1 MFSYCGSSVPA
12 AHISTTNVVSIHYV
26 TNSNNTG
33 TSDVYHSVDMWSVD
47 TVFTAGTGWRALFQ
61 ITAEITE
68 SGSVPT
74 GGLVPSL

>member
-33 TSDVYHSVDMWSVD
+33 TYIQ
-47 TVFTAGTGWRALFQ
+47 G
-61 ITAEITE
+61 
-68 SGSVPT
+68 
-74 GGLVPSL
+74 